1 MFIVLSLLMLGMG
14 IGCVLRRFRCS
25 ADTSRSVSITIAAL
39 IFIFGTGVGSNKAIL
54 DNISNIGV
62 PALVISILGISG
74 SLVAAYGYDRF
85 FGKKG
90 GEK

>member
-1 MFIVLSLLMLGMG
+1 MFMVLSLLMLGMG

-54 DNISNIGV
+54 DNIGNIGV
-62 PALVISILGISG
+62 PALVSILGISG